1 MLKSKRTK
9 KCSLC
14 RVFSEWRVKQGR
26 KVVFAG
32 TAGDCKEYV
41 RKQVG
46 RLIPPNV

>member
-9 KCSLC
+9 KTGLG
-14 RVFSEWRVKQGR
+14 RAFSEWRVKQGR

-32 TAGDCKEYV
+32 AAGDCKEYV
-41 RKQVG
+41 RKNGG